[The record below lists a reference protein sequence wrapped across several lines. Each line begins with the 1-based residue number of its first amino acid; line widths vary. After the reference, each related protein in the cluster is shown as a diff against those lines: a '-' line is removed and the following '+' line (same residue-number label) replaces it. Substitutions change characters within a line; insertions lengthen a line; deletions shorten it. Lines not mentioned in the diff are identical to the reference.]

1 MVSFDQL
8 QAYMKKSAEEDRN
21 RQYVNVSG
29 ETLQDA
35 LREAAVEL
43 SLPIKKIEYEI
54 LETGSSGVLGV
65 GKKPYL
71 ILAYPATQQVA
82 TESFEEGFDMDLG
95 FDDESKPKDLDGQVF
110 VKLSP
115 NGVLLKVSPPQ
126 GSGVRAT
133 ERDAIEALSN
143 RTGEKFDA
151 GLVKKVV
158 QLADDEFVKV
168 APYDYNPANDAY
180 MSVDFAEAEMK
191 AYLNLSP
198 PGEGG
203 ADPTADGIRV
213 FLESNDVVHGIKEE
227 VLQRLDERP
236 AYREPILVAE
246 GTRPKNGADAKI
258 QYNFETQPGKIHVK
272 EVEGRVDFKELN
284 RVQNVVEGQ
293 VLAKKI
299 PAEQGEPGY
308 TVTGKLL
315 PARDG
320 KDVPIPI
327 GQNVRLSEDGATAF
341 AEINGL
347 VRIQSGKINVEP
359 VYVVEGDVNMK
370 EGNIKFLGTVV
381 VKGNVDDGFDVSAA
395 GHIEVMGSVGRCN
408 LSAEGDIIVH
418 QGITGKNSG
427 RIICSGSLWSKF
439 IENAHVEAGE
449 LVVVSDG
456 IINSTVFS
464 DKRIVCRGKRASIV
478 GGHLRAS
485 EEIDAKALGSVAGM
499 ETLLEVGYDPKQKER
514 LGELEE
520 QDAELGK
527 QLDDIGLNMTT
538 IEKMRKAK
546 KQIPKEKLKAY
557 ALLKQKREKIK
568 GRREKIKEEMEQIQ
582 NYLDQLKINGRISA
596 SGTVFPGVKVRIK
609 EAPLD
614 VRNEFHSVTFV
625 AEGGT
630 VSVTKYEESD
640 ADISIKR
647 RE

>member
-1 MVSFDQL
+1 MVTFDQL

-43 SLPIKKIEYEI
+43 SLPLKKIEYEI

-71 ILAYPATQQVA
+71 ILAYPATQQIQA
-82 TESFEEGFDMDLG
+82 ESFEEGFDMELG
-95 FDDESKPKDLDGQVF
+95 FDDESKPKDMDGAVY

-126 GSGVRAT
+126 GNGVRAT
-133 ERDAIEALSN
+133 ERDAYNALS
-143 RTGEKFDA
+143 RRKVEEFDR

-158 QLADDEFVKV
+158 QLADDEFVRV

-203 ADPTADGIRV
+203 ADPTADGLRV

-227 VLQRLDERP
+227 VLQRLDEQP
-236 AYREPILVAE
+236 VYREPVLVAE
-246 GTRPKNGADAKI
+246 GTKPKNGADAKV
-258 QYNFETQPGKIHVK
+258 QYNFETDPTKVHIK
-272 EVEGRVDFKELN
+272 EIEGRVDFKELN

-320 KDVPIPI
+320 KDIPIPI
-327 GQNVRLSEDGATAF
+327 GQNVRLAEDGMTAF

-347 VRIQSGKINVEP
+347 VRLLSGKVNVEP

-381 VKGNVDDGFDVSAA
+381 VKGNVDDGFDVNAA
-395 GHIEVMGSVGRCN
+395 GNIEVMGSVGRCN

-418 QGITGKNSG
+418 QGITGKNTG
-427 RIICSGSLWSKF
+427 QVICSGSLWSKF
-439 IENAHVEAGE
+439 IENTHVEAGE

-478 GGHLRAS
+478 GGHLRAA

-514 LGELEE
+514 LVELEE
-520 QDAELGK
+520 EESELTK
-527 QLDDIGLNMTT
+527 QLEDITLNMTT
-538 IEKMRKAK
+538 IEKMRNAK
-546 KQIPKEKLKAY
+546 KPIPKEKLKAY
-557 ALLKQKREKIK
+557 ALLKQKKEKLNA
-568 GRREKIKEEMEQIQ
+568 RRKRIGEEMNQIHD
-582 NYLDQLKINGRISA
+582 YLNQLKTNGRISA
-596 SGTVFPGVKVRIK
+596 SGTVFPGVKIRIK

-614 VRNEFHSVTFV
+614 VRNEFHAVTFV
-625 AEGGT
+625 AEAGT
-630 VSVTKYEESD
+630 VSVTKYEESS

>member
-8 QAYMKKSAEEDRN
+8 QTYMRKSAEEDRN

-54 LETGSSGVLGV
+54 LENGSSGVLGV

-71 ILAYPATQQVA
+71 ILAYPAIQQVSS
-82 TESFEEGFDMDLG
+82 ESFEERFDMDLG
-95 FDDESKPKDLDGQVF
+95 FDDESRPRDRDGQAY

-133 ERDAIEALSN
+133 ERDAIEALSK
-143 RTGEKFDA
+143 RSIEKFDA

-168 APYDYNPANDAY
+168 AQYDYNPANDAY

-227 VLQRLDERP
+227 VLNRLDEQP
-236 AYREPILVAE
+236 IYREPVLVAE

-258 QYNFETQPGKIHVK
+258 QYNFEIEPGKIHVK

-293 VLAKKI
+293 VLAKRI

-320 KDVPIPI
+320 KNVAIPI
-327 GQNVRLSEDGATAF
+327 GQNVRLSEDGSTAF

-347 VRIQSGKINVEP
+347 VRIQSGKITVEP

-514 LGELEE
+514 LVELEE

-527 QLDDIGLNMTT
+527 QLDEIGLNMST

-568 GRREKIKEEMEQIQ
+568 SRREKIRDEIEQIQ

-640 ADISIKR
+640 ADISVRR

>member
-8 QAYMKKSAEEDRN
+8 QTYMRKSAEEDRN

-54 LETGSSGVLGV
+54 LENGSSGVLGV

-71 ILAYPATQQVA
+71 ILAYPAIQQVSS
-82 TESFEEGFDMDLG
+82 ESFEERFDMDLG
-95 FDDESKPKDLDGQVF
+95 FDDESRPRDRDGQAY

-133 ERDAIEALSN
+133 ERDAIEALSK
-143 RTGEKFDA
+143 RSIEKFDA

-168 APYDYNPANDAY
+168 AQYDYNPANDAY

-227 VLQRLDERP
+227 VLNRLDEQP
-236 AYREPILVAE
+236 IYREPVLVAE

-258 QYNFETQPGKIHVK
+258 QYNFEIEPGKIHVK

-293 VLAKKI
+293 VLAKRI

-320 KDVPIPI
+320 KNVAIPI
-327 GQNVRLSEDGATAF
+327 GQNVRLSEDGSTAF

-347 VRIQSGKINVEP
+347 VRIQSGKITVEP

-514 LGELEE
+514 LVELEE

-527 QLDDIGLNMTT
+527 QLDDIGLNMST

-568 GRREKIKEEMEQIQ
+568 SRREKIRDEIEQIQ

-640 ADISIKR
+640 ADISVRR

>member
-54 LETGSSGVLGV
+54 LEAGSSGVLGV
-65 GKKPYL
+65 GKKPFL
-71 ILAYPATQQVA
+71 ILAYPATQQIEA
-82 TESFEEGFDMDLG
+82 ESFEEGFDMDLG
-95 FDDESKPKDLDGQVF
+95 FDDESKPKDLDGAVF

-133 ERDAIEALSN
+133 ERDAYNALSN
-143 RTGEKFDA
+143 RRVEEFDA

-158 QLADDEFVKV
+158 QLVDDEFVKV
-168 APYDYNPANDAY
+168 APYNYNPANDAY

-191 AYLNLSP
+191 AFLNLSP

-203 ADPTADGIRV
+203 ADPTAEGLRV
-213 FLESNDVVHGIKEE
+213 FLESNDVVHGIKED
-227 VLQRLDERP
+227 VLQRLDEQP
-236 AYREPILVAE
+236 VYREPLLVAE
-246 GTRPKNGADAKI
+246 GTRPKNGADAKV
-258 QYNFETQPGKIHVK
+258 QYNFETDPTKVHVK
-272 EVEGRVDFKELN
+272 EIEGRVDFKELN

-320 KDVPIPI
+320 KNIPIPI
-327 GQNVRLSEDGATAF
+327 GQNVRLSEDGMTAF

-347 VRIQSGKINVEP
+347 VRLLSGKVNVEP

-381 VKGNVDDGFDVSAA
+381 VKGNVDDGFDVNAA
-395 GHIEVMGSVGRCN
+395 GNIEVMGSVGRCN

-418 QGITGKNSG
+418 QGITGKNTG
-427 RIICSGSLWSKF
+427 RVICSGSLWSKF
-439 IENAHVEAGE
+439 IENTHVEAGE

-514 LGELEE
+514 LVELEE
-520 QDAELGK
+520 EESELAK
-527 QLDDIGLNMTT
+527 QLEDITLNMTT

-546 KQIPKEKLKAY
+546 KPIPKEKLKAY
-557 ALLKQKREKIK
+557 AMLKQKKEKINA
-568 GRREKIKEEMEQIQ
+568 RRNKIGQEMNQIHD
-582 NYLDQLKINGRISA
+582 YLDQLKINGRISA
-596 SGTVFPGVKVRIK
+596 SGTVFPGVKIRIK

-614 VRNEFHSVTFV
+614 VRNEFHAVTFV

-630 VSVTKYEESD
+630 VSVTKYEESN

-647 RE
+647 RD

>member
-1 MVSFDQL
+1 
-8 QAYMKKSAEEDRN
+8 
-21 RQYVNVSG
+21 
-29 ETLQDA
+29 
-35 LREAAVEL
+35 
-43 SLPIKKIEYEI
+43 
-54 LETGSSGVLGV
+54 
-65 GKKPYL
+65 
-71 ILAYPATQQVA
+71 
-82 TESFEEGFDMDLG
+82 
-95 FDDESKPKDLDGQVF
+95 
-110 VKLSP
+110 
-115 NGVLLKVSPPQ
+115 
-126 GSGVRAT
+126 
-133 ERDAIEALSN
+133 
-143 RTGEKFDA
+143 
-151 GLVKKVV
+151 
-158 QLADDEFVKV
+158 ADDEFVKV
-168 APYDYNPANDAY
+168 AQYDYNPANDAY

-213 FLESNDVVHGIKEE
+213 FLESNDVVHGIKEA
-227 VLQRLDERP
+227 VLHRLDEQP
-236 AYREPILVAE
+236 IYREPVLVAE

-258 QYNFETQPGKIHVK
+258 QYNFETEPGKIHVK

-293 VLAKKI
+293 VLAKRI

-320 KDVPIPI
+320 KNVPIPI
-327 GQNVRLSEDGATAF
+327 GQNVRLSEDGSTAF

-514 LGELEE
+514 LVELEE

-527 QLDDIGLNMTT
+527 QLDEIGLNMST

-568 GRREKIKEEMEQIQ
+568 SRREKLRDEMEQIQ

-640 ADISIKR
+640 ADISVRR

>member
-327 GQNVRLSEDGATAF
+327 GQNVRLSEDGGTAF

-557 ALLKQKREKIK
+557 ALLKQKRDKIK
-568 GRREKIKEEMEQIQ
+568 GRRAKIKEEMEQIQ

>member
-1 MVSFDQL
+1 MVTFDQL
-8 QAYMKKSAEEDRN
+8 QSYMKKSAEEDRD
-21 RQYVNVSG
+21 RQYVHVSG

-54 LETGSSGVLGV
+54 LESGSSGVLGM
-65 GKKPYL
+65 GKKPYR
-71 ILAYPATQQVA
+71 ILAYPATQQIA
-82 TESFEEGFDMDLG
+82 TESFEEGFDMELG
-95 FDDESKPKDLDGQVF
+95 FDDESKPKDLDGAVF

-115 NGVLLKVSPPQ
+115 HGVMLKVTPPQ

-133 ERDAIEALSN
+133 ERDAYNALS
-143 RTGEKFDA
+143 RRKIEEFDR

-158 QLADDEFVKV
+158 QLADDEFVRV
-168 APYDYNPANDAY
+168 APYVYNPANDAY
-180 MSVDFAEAEMK
+180 MTVDFAEAEMK
-191 AYLNLSP
+191 AFLSLSP

-203 ADPTADGIRV
+203 ADPTADGLRV

-227 VLQRLDERP
+227 VLQRLDEQP
-236 AYREPILVAE
+236 VYREPVLVAE
-246 GTRPKNGADAKI
+246 GTKPKNGADAKV
-258 QYNFETQPGKIHVK
+258 QYNFETDPTKVHIK
-272 EVEGRVDFKELN
+272 EIEGRVDFKELN

-293 VLAKKI
+293 VLAKKV

-327 GQNVRLSEDGATAF
+327 GQNVRLSEDGMTAF

-347 VRIQSGKINVEP
+347 VRLLSGKINVEP

-381 VKGNVDDGFDVSAA
+381 VKGNVDDGFDVNAA
-395 GHIEVMGSVGRCN
+395 GNIEVMGSVGRCN

-418 QGITGKNSG
+418 QGITGKNTG
-427 RIICSGSLWSKF
+427 RVLCSGSLWSKF
-439 IENAHVEAGE
+439 IENTHVEAGE

-456 IINSTVFS
+456 IINSTLFS

-514 LGELEE
+514 LVELEE
-520 QDAELGK
+520 QDGELAK
-527 QLDDIGLNMTT
+527 QLEDITLNMTT
-538 IEKMRKAK
+538 IEKMRKQK
-546 KQIPKEKLKAY
+546 KPIPKEKLKAY
-557 ALLKQKREKIK
+557 ALLKQKKEKINA
-568 GRREKIKEEMEQIQ
+568 RRNKLSEEINQIHD
-582 NYLDQLKINGRISA
+582 YLDQLKISGRISA
-596 SGTVFPGVKVRIK
+596 SGTVFPGVKIRIK

-630 VSVTKYEESD
+630 VSVTKYEESS

>member
-8 QAYMKKSAEEDRN
+8 QTYMRKSAEEDRN

-54 LETGSSGVLGV
+54 LENGSSGVLGV

-71 ILAYPATQQVA
+71 ILAYPAIQQVSS
-82 TESFEEGFDMDLG
+82 ESFEERFDMDLG
-95 FDDESKPKDLDGQVF
+95 FDDESRPRDRDGQAY

-133 ERDAIEALSN
+133 ERDAIEALSK
-143 RTGEKFDA
+143 RSIEKFDA

-168 APYDYNPANDAY
+168 AQYDYNPANDAY

-227 VLQRLDERP
+227 VLNRLDEQP
-236 AYREPILVAE
+236 IYREPVLVAE

-258 QYNFETQPGKIHVK
+258 QYNFEIEPGKIHVK

-293 VLAKKI
+293 VLAKRI

-320 KDVPIPI
+320 KNVPIPI
-327 GQNVRLSEDGATAF
+327 GQNVRLSEDGSTAF

-514 LGELEE
+514 LVELEE

-527 QLDDIGLNMTT
+527 QLDEIGLNMST

-568 GRREKIKEEMEQIQ
+568 SRREKIRDEIEQIQ

-640 ADISIKR
+640 ADISVRR

>member
-1 MVSFDQL
+1 MVTYDQL
-8 QAYMKKSAEEDRN
+8 QGFMKKAAEEDESK
-21 RQYVNVSG
+21 QYVNVSG
-29 ETLQDA
+29 ATLQEA
-35 LREAAVEL
+35 LQEAAVEL
-43 SLPIKKIEYEI
+43 SLPIKKIEYEV
-54 LETGSSGVLGV
+54 LEAGSSGVFGF

-71 ILAYPATQQVA
+71 LLAYPGGPEISSET
-82 TESFEEGFDMDLG
+82 FEDGFDMDLG

-133 ERDAIEALSN
+133 ERDAFEALS
-143 RTGEKFDA
+143 RRRVEEFDA
-151 GLVKKVV
+151 GMVKKVV

-168 APYDYNPANDAY
+168 APYEYNPANDAY

-191 AYLNLSP
+191 AYLTLTP

-203 ADPTADGIRV
+203 ADPTADGIRA
-213 FLESNDVVHGIKEE
+213 FLESNDVEHGLKED
-227 VLQRLDERP
+227 VLLSIDDSPPYKQP
-236 AYREPILVAE
+236 VLVAE
-246 GTRPKNGADAKI
+246 GTKPTNGTDARI
-258 QYNFETQPGKIHVK
+258 QYNFETDSAKIHIK
-272 EVEGRVDFKELN
+272 EIEGKVDFKELN

-315 PARDG
+315 PAKDG
-320 KDVPIPI
+320 KDRSIPI
-327 GQNVRLSEDGATAF
+327 GQNVRLSEDGMSAF

-347 VRIQSGKINVEP
+347 VKMLSGKVTVEP
-359 VYVVEGDVNMK
+359 VYLVEGDVNMK

-381 VKGNVDDGFDVSAA
+381 VKGNVDDGFDVNAA
-395 GHIEVMGSVGRCN
+395 GNIEVMGSVGRCN

-439 IENAHVEAGE
+439 IENAHVESGQ

-514 LGELEE
+514 LIELEE
-520 QDAELGK
+520 KESELNK
-527 QLDDIGLNMTT
+527 ELEEIALNMST
-538 IEKMRKAK
+538 IEKLRKAK
-546 KQIPKEKLKAY
+546 KEIPKEKLKQY
-557 ALLKQKREKIK
+557 AVMKQKKDKIQ
-568 GRREKIKEEMEQIQ
+568 GRRKKINEEMDQI
-582 NYLDQLKINGRISA
+582 NEYLNQLKISGRISA

-630 VSVTKYEESD
+630 VSVTKYEESN

-647 RE
+647 KE

>member
-8 QAYMKKSAEEDRN
+8 QTYMRKSAEEDRN

-54 LETGSSGVLGV
+54 LENGSSGVLGV

-71 ILAYPATQQVA
+71 ILAYPAIQQVSS
-82 TESFEEGFDMDLG
+82 ESFEERFDMDLG
-95 FDDESKPKDLDGQVF
+95 FDDESRPKDRDGQAY

-133 ERDAIEALSN
+133 ERDAIEALSK
-143 RTGEKFDA
+143 RSIEKFDA

-168 APYDYNPANDAY
+168 AQYDYNPANDAY

-227 VLQRLDERP
+227 VLNRLDEQP
-236 AYREPILVAE
+236 IYREPVLVAE

-258 QYNFETQPGKIHVK
+258 QYNFEIEPGKIHVK

-293 VLAKKI
+293 VLAKRI

-320 KDVPIPI
+320 KNVAIPI
-327 GQNVRLSEDGATAF
+327 GQNVRLSEDGSTAF

-347 VRIQSGKINVEP
+347 VRIQSGKITVEP

-514 LGELEE
+514 LVELEE

-527 QLDDIGLNMTT
+527 QLDEIGLNMST

-568 GRREKIKEEMEQIQ
+568 SRREKIRDEIEQIQ

-640 ADISIKR
+640 ADISVRR